1 MMSGV
6 WIRLVIGVLGQALFS
21 CRLIVQWLVSEREGR
36 SVIRRTIRYF
46 NLLGGVTLR
55 SYAVHKQDPLIITG
69 RADGVFICSRN
80 LYFIWRAQQSA
91 ANG

>member
-6 WIRLVIGVLGQALFS
+6 WIRLVKGVLGQALFS
-21 CRLIVQWLVSEREGR
+21 CRFVVQWLVSEREGR
-36 SVIRRTIRYF
+36 RVV
-46 NLLGGVTLR
+46 GW
-55 SYAVHKQDPLIITG
+55 
-69 RADGVFICSRN
+69 ADGVFICFRN